1 MIQMQ
6 PETMLQTAPPPT
18 PTLDDTSPVIRKI
31 LARALDGLELS
42 QEEGLALFDAEG
54 ADLTALVA
62 TADFIRHRHC
72 GEQVSFVVTRN
83 INFTN
88 ICYMGCRFCGFAEP
102 REDEAAELLTP
113 EEVGNRAAEAQVRGA
128 TEVCIQ
134 GGLHPNIPGDYYR
147 DIVTAIR
154 AKAPDVHIHA
164 FSPFEIWY
172 GHKKRR
178 MSVEAYLRD
187 LKEQGL
193 GTVPGTAAEILDT
206 DIRKRLTR
214 NKLSAEDWVSIIKT
228 AHQVGLRSTSTIM
241 YGHVD
246 APHHWVA
253 HMALLREIQKETG
266 GFTEFVPLPYV
277 HYDNPLFHEEADV
290 RPGPTEGET
299 LRLYAVARLMFAG
312 WIDNIQVSWPK
323 LGPEGAQTMLR
334 AGAND
339 MGGTL
344 MNERITAASGG
355 TFGEEVTPLEMT
367 KIIRAAGR
375 TPVQRDTGY
384 KTLEVYDHHDPVD
397 AGPLV
402 SRAPE
407 ESPIRF
413 IRKTATAA
421 GDAS

>member
-1 MIQMQ
+1 MIQIQ
-6 PETMLQTAPPPT
+6 REATTQADPPPI
-18 PTLDDTSPVIRKI
+18 PTLDDTSPTVRKI
-31 LARALDGLELS
+31 LASALDGAELS
-42 QEEGLALFDAEG
+42 QEDALALFDTDS

-62 TADFIRHRHC
+62 TANFIRHRHC
-72 GEQVSFVVTRN
+72 GSQVSFVVTRN

-88 ICYMGCRFCGFAEP
+88 VCYMGCRFCGFARP
-102 REDEAAELLTP
+102 RENEDAELLSP
-113 EEVGNRAAEAQVRGA
+113 EEVGDRAAEAEARGA

-134 GGLHPNIPGDYYR
+134 GGLHPNIPGEYYR
-147 DIVTAIR
+147 DIVAAIR
-154 AKAPDVHIHA
+154 VKAPAIHIHA

-193 GTVPGTAAEILDT
+193 STIPGTAAEILDT
-206 DIRKRLTR
+206 EIRKRLTR
-214 NKLSAEDWVSIIKT
+214 NKLSAEAWVSIIKT

-241 YGHVD
+241 YGHID
-246 APHHWVA
+246 SPHHWVA

-312 WIDNIQVSWPK
+312 WINNIQVSWPK
-323 LGPEGAQTMLR
+323 LGPEGAQKLLQ

-355 TFGEEVTPLEMT
+355 TSGEEVTPLEMSQ
-367 KIIRAAGR
+367 IIRAAGR
-375 TPVQRDTGY
+375 TPVQRNTDY

-397 AGPLV
+397 VGPLV
-402 SRAPE
+402 PRAPE
-407 ESPIRF
+407 ESPITF
-413 IRKTATAA
+413 IRKTAIAA
-421 GDAS
+421 GDGS